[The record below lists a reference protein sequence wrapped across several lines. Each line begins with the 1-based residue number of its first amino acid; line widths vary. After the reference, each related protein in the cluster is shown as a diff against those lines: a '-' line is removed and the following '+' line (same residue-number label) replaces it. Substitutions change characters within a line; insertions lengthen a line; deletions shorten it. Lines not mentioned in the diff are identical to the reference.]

1 MLTLSRCI
9 AWGIEALQRSG
20 ADPYMGLKLYD
31 TFIRAGLP
39 APRLSVQATVGA
51 GAMHPVYAAAAEFV
65 RTLLPAIEAHGVAT
79 AREVDIETLA
89 SRISDEVVGAGATV
103 VWWSLIGAATRKPIS

>member
-1 MLTLSRCI
+1 
-9 AWGIEALQRSG
+9 
-20 ADPYMGLKLYD
+20 
-31 TFIRAGLP
+31 
-39 APRLSVQATVGA
+39 
-51 GAMHPVYAAAAEFV
+51 MHPVYAAAAEFV